1 MAIIRLQIDT
11 PKEIKE
17 AGKQMGRLAKRLDKA
32 EAGLKAVKKIK
43 AKPTPRPKVEK
54 KKNPLRKA
62 VKRQVAP
69 DNNPSPELTV
79 LVRELRGI
87 KAGISNLPHSEHIG
101 GNV

>member
-1 MAIIRLQIDT
+1 MAIIKLQIDT

-43 AKPTPRPKVEK
+43 AKPAPK
-54 KKNPLRKA
+54 LKA
-62 VKRQVAP
+62 VKKNNPLKKTARRAP
-69 DNNPSPELTV
+69 AQNNNPSPELTV